1 MTTYGA
7 ANTATGKAFVKK
19 QVVTTATV
27 LALPIVKWDELNNVH
42 GAINIARFSGK
53 KKGAM
58 VLVQKTDGQTLCIAV
73 AQGPEPADGWKIVEP
88 STAITPL
95 A

>member
-27 LALPIVKWDELNNVH
+27 MALPIVELDELNNIH

-58 VLVQKTDGQTLCIAV
+58 VLLEKKDKSLHIAV
-73 AQGPEPADGWKIVEP
+73 AQGPEPADSWKIVE
-88 STAITPL
+88 STTTITPI

>member
-1 MTTYGA
+1 MATYGA
-7 ANTATGKAFVKK
+7 ANTATGKAFVQK
-19 QVVTTATV
+19 QVVATATV
-27 LALPIVKWDELNNVH
+27 MALPIVKWDELNNIQ

-58 VLVQKTDGQTLCIAV
+58 VLVEKQNKSLHIAV
-73 AQGPEPADGWKIVEP
+73 AQGPEPSDSWKIVES
-88 STAITPL
+88 STTVTPL

>member
-1 MTTYGA
+1 MATYGDPK
-7 ANTATGKAFVKK
+7 TATGKAFVQK

-27 LALPIVKWDELNNVH
+27 LALPIVKWDELTH
-42 GAINIARFSGK
+42 ISGAINIARFSGK

-58 VLVQKTDGQTLCIAV
+58 VLVEKPDGQTLCIAV
-73 AQGPEPADGWKIVEP
+73 AQGPEPTASWKIVEP
-88 STAITPL
+88 GTTVTPL